1 MYVGH
6 SEQWPLCS
14 FAVCRSYVLSSPV
27 QQITSLYYVC
37 IVIDDD
43 RLQPVLHWITYG
55 TSLRLLSASAEGHA
69 ILYKDFLFWRRIW
82 KIYDCTQ
89 THRYSISNHIGVEVR
104 SLLMDADINRWG
116 EWQYLKMLTF
126 NLHLALTPSRT
137 SFVSF
142 FPAEFYP
149 FSFLPSA
156 YNVFLS
162 QFNILLLSLFVN
174 VAFVTIILLSTCI
187 CLPFLH

>member
-14 FAVCRSYVLSSPV
+14 FAVCRSYVLSTPV
-27 QQITSLYYVC
+27 QSNKSPVC

-89 THRYSISNHIGVEVR
+89 THGYSISNHIGVEVR

>member
-14 FAVCRSYVLSSPV
+14 FAVCRSYVPSTPV
-27 QQITSLYYVC
+27 QQITNLYYVC

-69 ILYKDFLFWRRIW
+69 ILYKDFLFCGRIW

-104 SLLMDADINRWG
+104 SVLMDADINRWG

-126 NLHLALTPSRT
+126 NLHSAITPSHT

-142 FPAEFYP
+142 FIYIIFYCYHYLLMWHLLQLF
-149 FSFLPSA
+149 FSVRVS
-156 YNVFLS
+156 V
-162 QFNILLLSLFVN
+162 
-174 VAFVTIILLSTCI
+174 
-187 CLPFLH
+187 CLFLH